1 MDDIDENDSK
11 TDTKGFFKHVFN
23 FNKDSKH
30 DMLNILQYA
39 LLAIIPVIIINKL
52 MQKYIP
58 EADEDK
64 GSLELLA
71 EVVAQIIIM
80 FMSIFFIHRIITYIP
95 TYSGSKYGDFNVTN
109 IILAVLIIVLS
120 LQTKLGEKISI
131 LVNRLTEL
139 WDGTTKPSKK
149 VKKNTVKVTQPITQG
164 QSAMYQ
170 SLNVPDSHS
179 TSIQDLPQQQM
190 QMPQY
195 NQPPQQQ
202 PQQENPYDSGGIM
215 AANEVMG
222 GSFGANF

>member
-64 GSLELLA
+64 GSLELFA

-95 TYSGSKYGDFNVTN
+95 TYSGSTYGDFNVTS
-109 IILAVLIIVLS
+109 IILAVLVIVLS

-139 WDGTTKPSKK
+139 WDGTAKPSKK
-149 VKKNTVKVTQPITQG
+149 AKKIRLK
-164 QSAMYQ
+164 
-170 SLNVPDSHS
+170 
-179 TSIQDLPQQQM
+179 
-190 QMPQY
+190 
-195 NQPPQQQ
+195 
-202 PQQENPYDSGGIM
+202 
-215 AANEVMG
+215 
-222 GSFGANF
+222 

>member
-1 MDDIDENDSK
+1 MDDIDENSK
-11 TDTKGFFKHVFN
+11 TDSTGFFKHVFN

-39 LLAIIPVIIINKL
+39 LLAIIPIIIINKL

-64 GSLELLA
+64 GSLELIA
-71 EVVAQIIIM
+71 EVVAQVIIM

-131 LVNRLTEL
+131 LVNRLSEL
-139 WDGTTKPSKK
+139 WEGTAKPIKN
-149 VKKNTVKVTQPITQG
+149 VKKNIVKAIQPITQG
-164 QSAMYQ
+164 QSAIFQ
-170 SLNVPDSHS
+170 SLVPDGQS
-179 TSIQDLPQQQM
+179 TPINQLPQQI
-190 QMPQY
+190 QMPEY
-195 NQPPQQQ
+195 QQQ
-202 PQQENPYDSGGIM
+202 QQQNENPYDSGGIM
-215 AANEVMG
+215 AANEVIG

>member
-64 GSLELLA
+64 GSLELVA
-71 EVVAQIIIM
+71 EVVAQVIIM

-139 WDGTTKPSKK
+139 WDGKPSKK
-149 VKKNTVKVTQPITQG
+149 VKKNVVKTAQPITQG
-164 QSAMYQ
+164 QSAMFQ

-179 TSIQDLPQQQM
+179 TSIQDLPQQTQ

-195 NQPPQQQ
+195 TQQ
-202 PQQENPYDSGGIM
+202 PQQQENPYDSGGIM
-215 AANEVMG
+215 AANEVIG

>member
-11 TDTKGFFKHVFN
+11 TDTRGFFKHVFN

-64 GSLELLA
+64 GSLELVA
-71 EVVAQIIIM
+71 EVVAQVIIM

-139 WDGTTKPSKK
+139 WDGKPSKK
-149 VKKNTVKVTQPITQG
+149 VKKNVVKTAQPITQG
-164 QSAMYQ
+164 QSAMFQ

-179 TSIQDLPQQQM
+179 TSIQDLPQQTQ

-195 NQPPQQQ
+195 TQQ
-202 PQQENPYDSGGIM
+202 PQQQENPYDSGGIM
-215 AANEVMG
+215 AANEVIG